1 MKTRTCGAMI
11 VLGGLVAMSPLGQH
25 RCLAG
30 HRGAPKLPGAAAK
43 TLRQKFPG
51 ARIGDVEIERREHGF
66 RIYEAEIRQNGR
78 EMDVQVT
85 DDGTLVRIKAPISAK
100 ELPAAVTRT
109 VETLAGVKAKV
120 RESEKVTTFVRSD
133 HGEITALPQPVVTY
147 EVAFRSAGKGKRE
160 VRISS
165 TGKILAT
172 PDQENDGEEEG
183 HSWWRFWDKNDDDDG
198 EKAQNSDDDDD
209 NEVEHGDKNHHDEHD
224 GQQDGDNED
233 EEDDD

>member
-1 MKTRTCGAMI
+1 
-11 VLGGLVAMSPLGQH
+11 
-25 RCLAG
+25 
-30 HRGAPKLPGAAAK
+30 
-43 TLRQKFPG
+43 
-51 ARIGDVEIERREHGF
+51 VEIENREHGL
-66 RIYEAEIRQNGR
+66 RIYEAEISKNGKQ
-78 EMDVQVT
+78 MDVQVSAT
-85 DDGTLVRIKAPISAK
+85 GTLVKVKTHVAANQ
-100 ELPAAVTRT
+100 LPEAVTRT

-147 EVAFRSAGKGKRE
+147 EVAFRSAGEEKHE

-165 TGKILAT
+165 TGEILAS
-172 PDQENDGEEEG
+172 PDQENDGEDEG